1 MQYALPLFVA
11 KFRADQRKG
20 YINTLKKARA
30 IQREANAIYKD
41 RLVTQVKIPTI
52 RELERMN
59 YTDAVKLM
67 GDLRKI
73 NRPGDLVKK
82 VRGQGYV
89 ASDYEVKRARRMAK
103 EAEERKAEL
112 RERLTPEEE
121 AVYMG
126 SEYVTSLQPKE
137 YDFES
142 SYKQADF
149 DRIIRRLEKDTSEK
163 HRQEQQDLFLTNY
176 YNGVISVFGNMNPE
190 EIDDLFRRL
199 SAISPEDFEYYVG
212 TNELLSLEFVY
223 DTETV
228 LQSRFNGFIS
238 VWNDVLS

>member
-20 YINTLKKARA
+20 YLNTLKKARA

-52 RELERMN
+52 RELEKMN

-82 VRGQGYV
+82 VRGQSYV
-89 ASDYEVKRARRMAK
+89 ASDYEIKRARRMAK

-126 SEYVTSLQPKE
+126 SEYVTNLQPKE
-137 YDFES
+137 YDFEK

-149 DRIIRRLEKDTSEK
+149 DRIVRRLERETSEK
-163 HRQEQQDLFLTNY
+163 QRQEQQDLFLTNY
-176 YNGVISVFGNMNPE
+176 YNGVISVFGDMNPE
-190 EIDDLFRRL
+190 EIGDLFSRL
-199 SAISPEDFEYYVG
+199 SGISPEDFEYYVG
-212 TNELLSLEFVY
+212 TNELLSLDFVY
-223 DTETV
+223 DTATV
-228 LQSRFNGFIS
+228 LQSRFDSFIS
-238 VWNDVLS
+238 AWNDVLS

>member
-1 MQYALPLFVA
+1 MA
-11 KFRADQRKG
+11 KFRAEQRKG
-20 YINTLKKARA
+20 YLNTLKKARA
-30 IQREANAIYKD
+30 IQREANVIYKD

-52 RELERMN
+52 RELEKMN

-82 VRGQGYV
+82 VRGQGYA
-89 ASDYEVKRARRMAK
+89 ASDYEIKRARRMAK

-126 SEYVTSLQPKE
+126 SEYVTSLQPKQ
-137 YDFES
+137 YDFEG

-149 DRIIRRLEKDTSEK
+149 DRIVRRLVRETSEK
-163 HRQEQQDLFLTNY
+163 QRQEQQDLFLTNY
-176 YNGVISVFGNMNPE
+176 YNGVISAFGDIHSD
-190 EIDDLFRRL
+190 EISRLFSKL
-199 SAISPEDFEYYVG
+199 SQVSADDFEYYVG
-212 TNELLSLEFVY
+212 VNELLSLDFIY
-223 DTETV
+223 DDATALEA
-228 LQSRFNGFIS
+228 RFNSFM
-238 VWNDVLS
+238 VAWNDVLP

>member
-1 MQYALPLFVA
+1 MA
-11 KFRADQRKG
+11 KFRADQRKR
-20 YINTLKKARA
+20 YLNTLKKARA

-52 RELERMN
+52 RELEKMN

-67 GDLRKI
+67 SDLRKI
-73 NRPGDLVKK
+73 KRPGDLVKK

-89 ASDYEVKRARRMAK
+89 ASDYEIKRARRMVK

-126 SEYVTSLQPKE
+126 SEYLTSLQPKE
-137 YDFES
+137 YDFEG

-149 DRIIRRLEKDTSEK
+149 DRIIRRLERETSEK
-163 HRQEQQDLFLTNY
+163 QRQEQQDIFLTNY
-176 YNGVISVFGNMNPE
+176 YNGIISVFGDMNRE

-199 SAISPEDFEYYVG
+199 SGLSPDDFEYYVG

-223 DTETV
+223 DTATV
-228 LQSRFNGFIS
+228 LQSRFNSFIS
-238 VWNDVLS
+238 AWDDVLS

>member
-11 KFRADQRKG
+11 KFRLDQRKG
-20 YINTLKKARA
+20 YLNTLKKARA

-52 RELERMN
+52 RELEKMN
-59 YTDAVKLM
+59 YKDAVKLM

-82 VRGQGYV
+82 VRGRGYA
-89 ASDYEVKRARRMAK
+89 ASDYEIKRARRMAK

-126 SEYVTSLQPKE
+126 TEYATSLQPKE
-137 YDFES
+137 YDFEN

-149 DRIIRRLEKDTSEK
+149 DRIVRRLEKETSERV
-163 HRQEQQDLFLTNY
+163 RQEKQDIYLANY
-176 YNGVISVFGNMNPE
+176 YNGIMAVFGDTHRD
-190 EIDDLFRRL
+190 EIEGLL
-199 SAISPEDFEYYVG
+199 SKLSRILPDDFEYYTGV
-212 TNELLSLEFVY
+212 NELLSLDFIY
-223 DTETV
+223 DDATV
-228 LQSRFNGFIS
+228 LEARFNSFIS
-238 VWNDVLS
+238 AWEDVLS

>member
-1 MQYALPLFVA
+1 MA
-11 KFRADQRKG
+11 KFRADQRRG
-20 YINTLKKARA
+20 YLNTLKKARA

-52 RELERMN
+52 RELEKMN

-82 VRGQGYV
+82 VRGQGYA
-89 ASDYEVKRARRMAK
+89 ASDYEVKRAYRMAK
-103 EAEERKAEL
+103 ESEERKAEL

-126 SEYVTSLQPKE
+126 SEYVTNLQPKE

-142 SYKQADF
+142 SYKQGEF
-149 DRIIRRLEKDTSEK
+149 DRIVRRLERETSEK
-163 HRQEQQDLFLTNY
+163 RRQEQQDLFLTNY
-176 YNGVISVFGNMNPE
+176 YNGIISVFGDTNPE
-190 EIDDLFRRL
+190 EIEDLFRRL
-199 SAISPEDFEYYVG
+199 SGLSPDDFEYYVG
-212 TNELLSLEFVY
+212 TNEFLSLEFVY
-223 DTETV
+223 DTATD
-228 LQSRFNGFIS
+228 LQSRFDSFIS
-238 VWNDVLS
+238 AWNDVLS

>member
-1 MQYALPLFVA
+1 MHCLFFVA

-20 YINTLKKARA
+20 YLNTLKKARA
-30 IQREANAIYKD
+30 IQREADAIYKD

-52 RELERMN
+52 RELEKMN
-59 YTDAVKLM
+59 HTDAVKLM

-73 NRPGDLVKK
+73 VRPGDLVKK

-126 SEYVTSLQPKE
+126 SEYVTNLQPKV
-137 YDFES
+137 YDFEG

-149 DRIIRRLEKDTSEK
+149 DRIIRRLERETSEK
-163 HRQEQQDLFLTNY
+163 KRQEQQDLFLTNY
-176 YNGVISVFGNMNPE
+176 YKGVMSVFGDMNPE
-190 EIDDLFRRL
+190 EIDDLFRRISRL
-199 SAISPEDFEYYVG
+199 SPEDFEYYVG
-212 TNELLSLEFVY
+212 TNEFLSLEFIY
-223 DTETV
+223 DTATG
-228 LQSRFNGFIS
+228 LQSRFDSFIS
-238 VWNDVLS
+238 AWNDVLP

>member
-1 MQYALPLFVA
+1 MPLFMA

-20 YINTLKKARA
+20 YLNTLKKARD
-30 IQREANAIYKD
+30 IQREANTIYKD
-41 RLVTQVKIPTI
+41 RLVTQVKIPRI
-52 RELERMN
+52 RELEKMN

-82 VRGQGYV
+82 VRGQGYA
-89 ASDYEVKRARRMAK
+89 ASDYEIKRARRMAK

-137 YDFES
+137 YDFEG

-149 DRIIRRLEKDTSEK
+149 DRIIRRLEKETSESV
-163 HRQEQQDLFLTNY
+163 RQQKQDRYLTNY
-176 YNGVISVFGNMNPE
+176 YNGIMAVFGDIHSD
-190 EIDDLFRRL
+190 EISTLLSRL
-199 SAISPEDFEYYVG
+199 SHISADDFEYYTGV
-212 TNELLSLEFVY
+212 NELLSLDFIY
-223 DTETV
+223 DDATGLEA
-228 LQSRFNGFIS
+228 RFNSFIS
-238 VWNDVLS
+238 AWEDVLS

>member
-20 YINTLKKARA
+20 YLNTLKKARA

-52 RELERMN
+52 RELEKMN

-82 VRGQGYV
+82 VRGQGYA

-126 SEYVTSLQPKE
+126 SEYVTNLQPKK
-137 YDFES
+137 YDFEK

-149 DRIIRRLEKDTSEK
+149 DRIVRRLERETSEK
-163 HRQEQQDLFLTNY
+163 RRQEQQDLFLTNY
-176 YNGVISVFGNMNPE
+176 YNGIISVFGDMNPE

-199 SAISPEDFEYYVG
+199 SDISPEDFEYYVG
-212 TNELLSLEFVY
+212 TNELLSLDFVY
-223 DTETV
+223 DTATV
-228 LQSRFNGFIS
+228 LQSRFDSFIS
-238 VWNDVLS
+238 AWNDVLS